1 MFSVFSVVKKCL
13 ARRSAH
19 APQRREPEQ
28 EQQDDGGHR
37 DADDEAVALR
47 LLLPLLRLLLERR
60 QEVLGFGVVRIELDG
75 ALEDDELIL
84 WNRVY
89 LAVGRPAPPDE
100 AALCGVAC
108 AFRQQEIVDVALLDA
123 ALDDDDAND
132 HAAVADFADSF
143 WFRLRKLLLK

>member
-1 MFSVFSVVKKCL
+1 MPSPTPGWWNQFKI
-13 ARRSAH
+13 RQGSAH
-19 APQRREPEQ
+19 HLDIMR
-28 EQQDDGGHR
+28 
-37 DADDEAVALR
+37 V
-47 LLLPLLRLLLERR
+47 LLLA
-60 QEVLGFGVVRIELDG
+60 QILDG

-100 AALCGVAC
+100 AALYGVAC